1 MPKPQS
7 NGIGSIFR
15 RQEWQVHVLPKAGAQ
30 EMTGQ
35 IVLMEPLGDN
45 DNGASFGIVDS
56 RTQGLLKERLHV
68 IALRLGTGLIGV
80 ERIVDDDEIGA
91 VAGDPSIDRRG
102 AKTASQGCLKIRSR
116 VVFGTKLHFRKDL
129 PVPFTGNNL
138 ANLPRKLLGQVALM
152 AHDND
157 ADGRV
162 SAEQP
167 RWKENAC
174 Q

>member
-1 MPKPQS
+1 MPKPRS
-7 NGIGSIFR
+7 DGIGSIFR
-15 RQEWQVHVLPKAGAQ
+15 RQEWQVDVVPKAGTQ

-45 DNGASFGIVDS
+45 DNGASLRVVDS
-56 RTQGLLKERLHV
+56 RTECLLKEGLDV
-68 IALRLGTGLIGV
+68 IALRLGTCLVGV
-80 ERIVDDDEIGA
+80 ERIVDDDEIGTI
-91 VAGDPSIDRRG
+91 AGDTSIDRRG
-102 AKTASQGCLKIRSR
+102 PKTASQGCLKIRSR
-116 VVFGTKLHFRKDL
+116 ILFSTELRSRKDL

-138 ANLPRKLLGQVALM
+138 TSLPRELLRQVALM

-157 ADGRV
+157 ADGWV

-167 RWKENAC
+167 RRKENAG